1 MVDLISA
8 QANVS
13 AANVKGA
20 KAPGRSQN
28 VVNTVEGI
36 L

>member
-1 MVDLISA
+1 MLDHISA

-20 KAPGRSQN
+20 KAPGRSRN
-28 VVNTVEGI
+28 GVNTVKGV